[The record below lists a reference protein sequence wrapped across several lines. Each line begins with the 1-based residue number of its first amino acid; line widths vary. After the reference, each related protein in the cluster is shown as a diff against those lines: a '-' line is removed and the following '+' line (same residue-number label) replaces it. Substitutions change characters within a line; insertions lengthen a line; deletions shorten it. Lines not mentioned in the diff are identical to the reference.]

1 MELSRARDVV
11 LGEVGQLAEKLSP
24 PPVSVIVF
32 GSVARVDA
40 SVGSDIDLVVVRP
53 AAVGEES
60 DDWRRAVEAWRGEV
74 RRLSGNTV
82 EIVEVGEGEIGRLL
96 RSRRP
101 TWRDVLRDGVVV
113 YGRPLVELR
122 AA

>member
-1 MELSRARDVV
+1 
-11 LGEVGQLAEKLSP
+11 LAAKLSP

-32 GSVARVDA
+32 GSLARGDA
-40 SVGSDIDLVVVRP
+40 GVESDIDVVVVRP
-53 AAVGEES
+53 AAVGEDSEA
-60 DDWRRAVEAWRGEV
+60 WRQDVEAWREEI
-74 RRLSGNTV
+74 RRLSGNAV

-101 TWRDVLRDGVVV
+101 MWRDVLRDGVVV
-113 YGRPLVELR
+113 YGTPLVELR